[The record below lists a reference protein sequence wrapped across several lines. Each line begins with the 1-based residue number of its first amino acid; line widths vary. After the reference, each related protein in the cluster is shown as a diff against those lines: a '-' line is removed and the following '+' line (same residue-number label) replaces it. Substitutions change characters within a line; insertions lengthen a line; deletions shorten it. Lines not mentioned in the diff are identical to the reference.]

1 MKYIKW
7 FFILVFIGIVV
18 IALTEIISYL
28 NNPESY
34 MLGSEAMIGNGG
46 LYYKSKAIFLLINSI
61 QITLSISAIILFLK
75 AKKTVGFVTAI
86 FIMLLQ
92 ILIFIIT

>member
-7 FFILVFIGIVV
+7 FFILISIGIVV

-61 QITLSISAIILFLK
+61 QITLSISAIIMFLK
-75 AKKTVGFVTAI
+75 AKKTVGFGTAI
-86 FIMLLQ
+86 FILLLQ

>member
-7 FFILVFIGIVV
+7 SFILVFIGIVV

-46 LYYKSKAIFLLINSI
+46 LYYKSKTIFLLINSI
-61 QITLSISAIILFLK
+61 QITLSIFAIILFLK
-75 AKKTVGFVTAI
+75 VKKTVGFVTAI

-92 ILIFIIT
+92 ISIFIIT